1 MDLRR
6 WPQADELIERALA
19 LPARDRQAFVQ
30 NAAGGDAAL
39 CDALLAILREIDAED
54 RFLAPGGALTG
65 PVFVDLQQQLTDAS
79 GVESAFEAGDTIGPY
94 RIVDQIGRGGMGEVY
109 RGLDT
114 SLGRE
119 VALKVL
125 PERLADDPQRLAR
138 FEREARLLA
147 ALDHP
152 NVAALYGVERT
163 PQGMALVLELVEG
176 PTLAARIAHGA
187 LPMDRALELAAQ
199 IADALDAAHERGI
212 VHRDLKPANVK
223 IAPDGTVRVLDFGLA
238 KALEP
243 ANAEDEASPGLT
255 TVEGHAQAVM
265 GTPAYMS
272 PEQVRGEPADR
283 RTDVWA
289 FGCVLY
295 EMLTGARAF
304 SGETT
309 TEIFARVLE
318 REPDLSRLPASAPPS
333 LRRLLRR
340 SFEKN
345 PRRRL
350 GAISDA
356 RLDVEDARAELRT
369 PPEPHQPPSSAAP
382 WGRALAAA
390 VGLTLG
396 MLAAILYYSVRDEA
410 PRPVTRLAV
419 PIPASDRLIAGRF
432 PDVSISPDGRLVA
445 YRAVGRDGVERIY
458 RRALD
463 DQAPAPIPGTERG
476 TSPFFS
482 PDGRWIGFERDGTLM
497 KVALAGGPPVVLVD
511 APGGVTA
518 NWGRDGAIHFASGT
532 TRVVQRVPEGGG
544 ATAAVTSLESPAET
558 AQAFPHL
565 LPGGRTLLLTSWK
578 GDAPEIVAFDMGS
591 RVRRTLTAGRQPT
604 YVESGHLV
612 FVRDGSLWAAPF
624 DGRAA
629 VLAGEPVPLI
639 EGIEASTV
647 SGNAQYAISASGSL
661 LYVPRGQSLPIR
673 SLVWVDRSGR
683 EEPVP
688 LEPRSFNR
696 FSLSPDGTRIAVS
709 IAEQDSIDLWV
720 YALDRGTL
728 TRLTFDRAADTAPV
742 WSPDSRA
749 IVFRSE
755 REGGGLFVASPDG
768 SGGVRRLTQPSGPI
782 HTPYSFTPDGRR
794 LLFTEFRS
802 YRDQGIGIVPMDGSA
817 PARLILDDAFA
828 ELRPQVSPDGRWLAY
843 QSNESGRLEVFVRP
857 FPNVGAR
864 RWQISRDGG
873 TSPMWNPAGHELFYE
888 AGGVLHRV
896 AIAANG
902 SFGLAERVMPL
913 PGSADALGP
922 VYSVS
927 PDARRFLVMKPGE
940 RQPSGLYL
948 MLVANWVEEIRQRL
962 R

>member
-19 LPARDRQAFVQ
+19 LPARDRVAFVRD
-30 NAAGGDAAL
+30 AAGDDLAL
-39 CDALLAILREIDAED
+39 QDALLAILRETDAED

-65 PVFVDLQQQLTDAS
+65 PVFVDLQQQLTEP
-79 GVESAFEAGDTIGPY
+79 GGESAFEAGDTIGPY
-94 RIVDQIGRGGMGEVY
+94 RIIDQIGRGGMGEVY

-125 PERLADDPQRLAR
+125 PERLAADPLRLAR

-147 ALDHP
+147 SLDHP
-152 NVAALYGVERT
+152 NVAALHGVERT

-187 LPMDRALELAAQ
+187 LPMDRTLELAVQ

-243 ANAEDEASPGLT
+243 ANAADAASPGLT

-295 EMLTGARAF
+295 EMLTGVRAF

-309 TEIFARVLE
+309 AEIFARVLE

-340 SFEKN
+340 SFVKN

-350 GAISDA
+350 GAVSDA
-356 RLDVEDARAELRT
+356 RLDLEDALAELRDT
-369 PPEPHQPPSSAAP
+369 PAGQPRSGGAWRLGLAGGLALLVVAALLFFAARAPS
-382 WGRALAAA
+382 
-390 VGLTLG
+390 
-396 MLAAILYYSVRDEA
+396 

-419 PIPASDRLIAGRF
+419 PIPAPDRLIAGRF
-432 PDVSISPDGRLVA
+432 PDVAISPDGRLVA

-463 DQAPAPIPGTERG
+463 EQAPAPIPGTEQG

-482 PDGRWIGFERDGTLM
+482 PDGRWIGFERDGKLM

-518 NWGRDGAIHFASGT
+518 HWGQDGAIHFASGT
-532 TRVVQRVPEGGG
+532 TRILQRVPEGGG
-544 ATAAVTSLESPAET
+544 TIAAVTKLESPEET

-565 LPGGRTLLLTSWK
+565 LPDRRTLLFTSWK
-578 GDAPEIVAFDMGS
+578 GDAPEIVAFDAVSG
-591 RVRRTLTAGRQPT
+591 VRRTLTAGRQPT
-604 YVESGHLV
+604 YLAGGHLV
-612 FVRDGSLWAAPF
+612 FVRDGSLWAASF
-624 DGRAA
+624 DERAA
-629 VLAGEPVPLI
+629 ALEGEPVPLVAA
-639 EGIEASTV
+639 IEASTV

-661 LYVPRGQSLPIR
+661 VYVPRGQSLPIR
-673 SLVWVDRSGR
+673 SLTWVDRSGR

-696 FSLSPDGTRIAVS
+696 FSLSPDGARIAVS

-768 SGGVRRLTQPSGPI
+768 AGGVRRLTQPSGPI
-782 HTPYSFTPDGRR
+782 HTPYSFTPDGRS

-802 YRDQGIGIVPMDGSA
+802 YRDQGIGIVPMEGSA
-817 PARLILDDAFA
+817 PARLILDEPFA

-843 QSNESGRLEVFVRP
+843 QSDESGRFEVFVRP

-873 TSPMWNPAGHELFYE
+873 TSPMWNPTGQELFYE
-888 AGGVLHRV
+888 AGGMLQRV
-896 AIAANG
+896 AVTATG
-902 SFGLAERVMPL
+902 SFGVAERITHL
-913 PGSADALGP
+913 PASSDTLGP

-940 RQPSGLYL
+940 RQASGLVL
-948 MLVANWVEEIRQRL
+948 MLVDNWVEEIRARL